1 MAQTIRPH
9 AHVVNQQ
16 LKCSFQSQSAIQA
29 LTKARKL
36 LFQTR
41 FTLHATQ
48 LDLSVPDRTTIS
60 FFNMAGQTGVARSLS
75 QEIDKTKITTVSSQ
89 SSVEGT
95 NLGSCA
101 TVCQV
106 TAPTGNSHKR
116 QVTCT
121 YDIIGNLHR
130 PGGEA
135 GHYPLHN
142 HTVPCMHEPW
152 A

>member
-36 LFQTR
+36 PFQTR

-48 LDLSVPDRTTIS
+48 LALSAPDRSTIPL
-60 FFNMAGQTGVARSLS
+60 FKMARQTGVARSLS
-75 QEIDKTKITTVSSQ
+75 KKIDKTKITTVSSQ
-89 SSVEGT
+89 YFVEGT

-101 TVCQV
+101 IIFQV
-106 TAPTGNSHKR
+106 TEPTGNSHKR
-116 QVTCT
+116 QATCT

-130 PGGEA
+130 PGGEV
-135 GHYPLHN
+135 GI
-142 HTVPCMHEPW
+142 VPPP
-152 A
+152 